1 MDMPRKVYL
10 NPRDIPTGVKVLG
23 IRVKDPLIQ
32 FEWPGGPDSES
43 TLYRYQMVYV
53 ELTEEEFLTVRG
65 DQARIDDL
73 GRQVG
78 LLVQRTLGAS
88 WHRWIEEDRP

>member
-1 MDMPRKVYL
+1 MDMARKVYL
-10 NPRDIPTGVKVLG
+10 NPRDIPKGVKVLG

-32 FEWPGGPDSES
+32 FEWPGGPDSEA
-43 TLYRYQMVYV
+43 TLYSFRLVYV
-53 ELTEEEFLTVRG
+53 ELTDEEFLTLRG

-78 LLVQRTLGAS
+78 PLVQHTLGAS